1 MALSV
6 GPSFVKVRYVF
17 CKPGRKPLPSPC
29 MHLLVSLDIFKF
41 RDFKN
46 NRQIGKLAKPP
57 KLHLLWETQE
67 QNTRERHLIAKMNT
81 TCCCSVTQPCPT
93 LCDPMYCSIPGLPV
107 LHHLPKAAQIHA
119 HWVGD
124 AIQLSHLLPSIFSS
138 CLQSFPASGS
148 FLMSWLFTSGGKSFG
163 ASASASILPINIQ
176 VWFPLGLTG
185 WIFFQ
190 SKGL

>member
-1 MALSV
+1 
-6 GPSFVKVRYVF
+6 
-17 CKPGRKPLPSPC
+17 

-107 LHHLPKAAQIHA
+107 LHHLPKFAQVHV
-119 HWVGD
+119 HCMGD
-124 AIQLSHLLPSIFSS
+124 AIQSSYPLILLLLLPSVFPSIRDFSNELAVYIRR
-138 CLQSFPASGS
+138 LQHHIRHQFSG
-148 FLMSWLFTSGGKSFG
+148 
-163 ASASASILPINIQ
+163 ILP
-176 VWFPLGLTG
+176 PLWSSSHNHT
-185 WIFFQ
+185 
-190 SKGL
+190 